1 LTFSP
6 GFLHRNRQGHLLTWL
21 ALEAG
26 MLLLLLGGTWLID
39 AAFEWRMT
47 QQDPRY
53 GSLPG
58 TCYWAGDVRNY
69 MRIAVDGYT
78 DYTRWLGPPHYTELD
93 DHSWWPLFPS
103 AADLVIRLGGGT
115 CSSRTVNGI
124 ALLALI
130 PIFAALTGER
140 RRWRLLI
147 LAAIPFGA
155 WLYIGEA
162 DTFFLALSALLVWI
176 VGQGEHYPRRAGIA
190 ALAVG
195 VLVGLAKPNG
205 LALVPALGVW
215 GMAQTKSFFNAE
227 SAEHAEENQVK
238 AIDADGPT
246 SQKTLFSPFYPPR
259 SLRSLRL
266 NVLKLF
272 ADRNPAWV
280 AALGAIGIVLGT
292 VWWVYRTSG
301 TYPYFVLMVQR
312 SLWWHEFDPW
322 SLSSFATTYQ
332 SHLTLVRGAG
342 TLTMLSVQRVIELG
356 GVIVALALSL
366 SQLPPRWPG
375 GERIP
380 IPLAWRVGVW
390 SMVGLMLASG
400 QAHAIDR
407 YTASNVF
414 AVLIWYR
421 LVFGAP
427 GQRVTWRITSFAG
440 LVRWT
445 WLISGPVLW
454 ALSFCLLGWNP
465 VV

>member
-1 LTFSP
+1 
-6 GFLHRNRQGHLLTWL
+6 
-21 ALEAG
+21 
-26 MLLLLLGGTWLID
+26 MLLLLLGGTRLID

-53 GSLPG
+53 AVLSG

-140 RRWRLLI
+140 RRGRLLI
-147 LAAIPFGA
+147 LAVIPFGA

-176 VGQGEHYPRRAGIA
+176 VGQGERSPRRAGIA

-215 GMAQTKSFFNAE
+215 GLAQTKKYFTTE
-227 SAEHAEENQVK
+227 DTEITEEKQRKPQV
-238 AIDADGPT
+238 
-246 SQKTLFSPFYPPR
+246 FSPVYPPR
-259 SLRSLRL
+259 TLRL
-266 NVLKLF
+266 NAFKLF
-272 ADRNPAWV
+272 SDHNPAWA

-322 SLSSFATTYQ
+322 SLTSFAYTYQ
-332 SHLTLVRGAG
+332 SHITLVRGAG
-342 TLTMLSVQRVIELG
+342 TLTMLSIQRVIELA

-375 GERIP
+375 GERIS

-390 SMVGLMLASG
+390 SMVALMFASG

-427 GQRVTWRITSFAG
+427 GQHVTWRITSFAG